1 MYTHNISLSFD
12 NLDVIST
19 GIKIKQHDAQS
30 HKLIVSGVNFADGDR
45 AIIKFLRPD
54 GVTVCDEFA
63 YNDSEEYIICSA
75 ALAESGT
82 ISAEISVYNGNARIT
97 SHTFTFEVIPDI
109 NTDYIFA
116 ENDTI
121 PIINSLLNNLE
132 NCVKKEI
139 GKGLSTNDYDN
150 DAKAA
155 VDGLAAALAEKADKS
170 VIGNLED
177 CMFDDKDTVAG
188 KLNTLYGGW
197 IIPLHDEKVS
207 FTDYPK
213 YDKTTDTDMAGVVKV
228 ESHAFTNQQVAVD
241 EDGYIKL
248 NPALETEIE
257 DRTSDKII
265 TPTNLDYAV
274 RSVKPKVNTD
284 MMENYGM
291 YYSLNTIHDFG
302 ETSGFLIT
310 LLGGE
315 CGDWVQFDFYTDAD
329 AATISIQSYSGGLT
343 DHDFIPE
350 ANTAYSL
357 YFDWGIISVTDGT
370 PNYGWRFSYAAYP
383 YMEV

>member
-170 VIGNLED
+170 VIGNLEY
-177 CMFDDKDTVAG
+177 CMVDGHDDSTVAD
-188 KLNTLYGGW
+188 KLNYLYGMC
-197 IIPLHDEKVS
+197 IVPLKDEKVS

-257 DRTSDKII
+257 DRISDKII

-274 RSVKPKVNTD
+274 RSVKPNIKPSIPDTLSVNTI
-284 MMENYGM
+284 
-291 YYSLNTIHDFG
+291 YSPPGTQTVVSLTLPYAKIGDFIQVDFYSG
-302 ETSGFLIT
+302 ETPTT
-310 LLGGE
+310 LT
-315 CGDWVQFDFYTDAD
+315 VQTANGIYDVD
-329 AATISIQSYSGGLT
+329 L
-343 DHDFIPE
+343 IPE
-350 ANTAYSL
+350 ANTMYSL
-357 YFDWGIISVTDGT
+357 YFDYGIVRCTSANSGEI
-370 PNYGWRFSYAAYP
+370 GWRFSYAEYP